1 LLGARIKRL
10 TIQGVIIFGGILC
23 PVFGGNFRSP
33 FAEPPCP
40 VPGGVVYKV
49 CFQAKIG
56 NCVVTNADGT
66 PITFTAQNFEIF
78 FTPNPYRDEINCLDL
93 YYDSFLIWKLIIED
107 PETGEGY
114 YKPMLYT
121 DLRLSN
127 PQSPEYQWLLE
138 HARKDPFTYIRDG
151 EYHECDLFRPDIPAR
166 DSSGEQ
172 IDSKGVLELL
182 YEITAD
188 IKDQIPNGEF
198 VRLNAVPCPEEEDE
212 SANDFSDVGGLDCD
226 EDGKIDIPIDNP
238 YNEEP

>member
-1 LLGARIKRL
+1 QALLGARIL
-10 TIQGVIIFGGILC
+10 
-23 PVFGGNFRSP
+23 
-33 FAEPPCP
+33 
-40 VPGGVVYKV
+40 
-49 CFQAKIG
+49 
-56 NCVVTNADGT
+56 
-66 PITFTAQNFEIF
+66 
-78 FTPNPYRDEINCLDL
+78 
-93 YYDSFLIWKLIIED
+93 LIILYFYNPDEND
-107 PETGEGY
+107 VEICNTATAEGDDI
-114 YKPMLYT
+114 K
-121 DLRLSN
+121 
-127 PQSPEYQWLLE
+127 LLE